1 MTEMRSEQNAAPASG
16 LKKAYTYIPRP
27 LPPMKED
34 GNILSPLPGR
44 VILLNAKEGQSV
56 RKDELLAV
64 VEAMKMENEITAPF
78 DGITEQVLVSLGDTV
93 PAKALLMKI
102 RGEEE

>member
-1 MTEMRSEQNAAPASG
+1 MTEKRSEQGAGSSSG
-16 LKKAYTYIPRP
+16 LQRAYTYIPRP

-44 VILLNAKEGQSV
+44 VILLRAEEGQRVS
-56 RKDELLAV
+56 RDELLAV

-78 DGITEQVLVSLGDTV
+78 DGITEQVLVSVGDTV
-93 PAKALLMKI
+93 PAGALLLKI
-102 RGEEE
+102 RGE

>member
-1 MTEMRSEQNAAPASG
+1 MTEKRSEQKGGSSSG
-16 LKKAYTYIPRP
+16 LQPAYTYIPRP

-34 GNILSPLPGR
+34 GNIVSPLPGR
-44 VILLNAKEGQSV
+44 VILVNAAEGQKV
-56 RKDELLAV
+56 RKGDLMAV

-78 DGITEQVLVSLGDTV
+78 DGITEQVLVAPGDTV

-102 RGEEE
+102 RGDEE